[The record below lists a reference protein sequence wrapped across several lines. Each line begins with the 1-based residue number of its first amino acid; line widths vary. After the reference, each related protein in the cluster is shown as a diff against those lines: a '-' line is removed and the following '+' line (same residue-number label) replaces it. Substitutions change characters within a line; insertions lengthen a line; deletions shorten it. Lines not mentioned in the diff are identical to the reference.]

1 MSRLFHQSVN
11 LKEDALV
18 KRQKKWFQFLWDL
31 VISSFVPLL
40 PICKQK
46 PLNLTCFIEVNC
58 MWKGLILILSTKKHM
73 GLILAGAVVS
83 SEKCNL
89 HFFPGFRVSQAKRC
103 MLCMM

>member
-1 MSRLFHQSVN
+1 MLTAKCLVSRLFHQSVN

-46 PLNLTCFIEVNC
+46 NPQSNMFYKSKLYVEGTDPYSVYQ
-58 MWKGLILILSTKKHM
+58 KAYGTDLSW
-73 GLILAGAVVS
+73 GCSL
-83 SEKCNL
+83 
-89 HFFPGFRVSQAKRC
+89 
-103 MLCMM
+103 